1 MTEFLLRVRVHDR
14 PAALERV
21 TALLRRRSIA
31 VTRLSASRTG
41 DPLIELAIRIDDAK
55 TELRRVYREL
65 LTLYDVVDV
74 RTEKPDMGN
83 SRELLLIRFQT
94 NTAIPVPGR
103 SIGPGLSEVIGTPLE
118 IDAVLTSLKDK
129 DVITG
134 YVRSGELVL
143 PDEVGFSTT
152 RDS

>member
-1 MTEFLLRVRVHDR
+1 MKETLLRVRVHDR

-55 TELRRVYREL
+55 TELRRVHREL

-83 SRELLLIRFQT
+83 SRELLLIRFLAD
-94 NTAIPVPGR
+94 NTVAVPGTP
-103 SIGPGLSEVIGTPLE
+103 IGPGVSELIGTPLE
-118 IDAVLTSLKDK
+118 IDAVLKSLEDQ
-129 DVITG
+129 DIVTG

-143 PDEVGFSTT
+143 PDEVGYSTT